1 MMPDASGMQALRGVK
16 RKNYFV
22 CAALLFGGF
31 IAHGLLVGTF
41 APAIVLAYVGWIAS
55 FLGIGVAVGAGWI
68 AVKSAGMWSG
78 PVSLVAATTLIH
90 LTGGPLSP
98 CFPMLSAI
106 PFAIAIFTPD
116 TRVPT
121 VMACVGMLGAVMV
134 LDVLAGL
141 PPRELLAH
149 GTCFGLIG
157 AIAIAGA
164 QTYRRMR
171 DAEKTARQERLV
183 ALDQLSESERR
194 RLKAERERAEVDRL
208 VLVGQLA
215 AGVAHEV
222 NNPLA
227 FVKSNLG
234 FLERELRNEGGA
246 LDVGEL
252 RDVVAETQDGVL
264 RIQQIVMDL
273 RRFSR
278 ELDEGDEGQAED
290 AIHEARRLASV
301 RLRGLG
307 DVTLEIDAELPLVRL
322 GQRHLVQVLLNLLV
336 NAADAVEDAEPA
348 RRAAI
353 AVRARK
359 MEGGVRLEV
368 EDNGP
373 GIPQHVLARLF
384 EPFFTTKP
392 PGKGTGLGLAL
403 CREYV
408 SRVEG
413 SLHAE
418 NRSEGGARFVM
429 WLPAAG
435 EPVSASASAAA

>member
-1 MMPDASGMQALRGVK
+1 
-16 RKNYFV
+16 
-22 CAALLFGGF
+22 
-31 IAHGLLVGTF
+31 
-41 APAIVLAYVGWIAS
+41 
-55 FLGIGVAVGAGWI
+55 
-68 AVKSAGMWSG
+68 
-78 PVSLVAATTLIH
+78 
-90 LTGGPLSP
+90 
-98 CFPMLSAI
+98 
-106 PFAIAIFTPD
+106 
-116 TRVPT
+116 
-121 VMACVGMLGAVMV
+121 
-134 LDVLAGL
+134 
-141 PPRELLAH
+141 
-149 GTCFGLIG
+149 
-157 AIAIAGA
+157 
-164 QTYRRMR
+164 
-171 DAEKTARQERLV
+171 
-183 ALDQLSESERR
+183 
-194 RLKAERERAEVDRL
+194 
-208 VLVGQLA
+208 
-215 AGVAHEV
+215 V

-234 FLERELRNEGGA
+234 FLDRELRHEGGP

-252 RDVVAETQDGVL
+252 RDVIAETQDGVL

-278 ELDEGDEGQAED
+278 EIDQGDAGRAED
-290 AIHEARRLASV
+290 AIQESRRLASV

-307 DVTLEIDAELPLVRL
+307 DVTLEIGAGLPPVRL

-353 AVRARK
+353 TVRARQV
-359 MEGGVRLEV
+359 EGGVRVEV

-373 GIPQHVLARLF
+373 GIPQEVLARLF

-418 NRSEGGARFVM
+418 NRPEGGARFVL

-435 EPVSASASAAA
+435 AHVPAPGPASAAA